1 MVGPVVVVGARA
13 ATAAHVPGVPRGGYA
28 LRGAADCRGQKPS
41 CQTPERR
48 CRAGV
53 ACDPGVVQR
62 LEHEEITGRQ
72 RSLEA
77 SDAGNQHLCRFS

>member
-13 ATAAHVPGVPRGGYA
+13 VTAVHGSAVAREGYA
-28 LRGAADCRGQKPS
+28 LSGVVDCRGQKPS
-41 CQTPERR
+41 CQAPERR

-72 RSLEA
+72 RSLKA
-77 SDAGNQHLCRFS
+77 SDAGDQHLCRFS